1 MAQGQRMKWLVTLA
15 LQPLL
20 IAVEKLL
27 KQDAKHQFSNETE
40 VSKTHHVPIRA
51 PEAQEG
57 SKERVRSYSEVLEV

>member
-1 MAQGQRMKWLVTLA
+1 MKWLVTLA

-27 KQDAKHQFSNETE
+27 KQDAQHQFSNETE
-40 VSKTHHVPIRA
+40 VSKAHHVPIPA

>member
-1 MAQGQRMKWLVTLA
+1 MKWLVTLA

-40 VSKTHHVPIRA
+40 FSKAHHGPIPA